1 MENREEFC
9 TGIRILSPVTGKAI
23 PLEQVDDPVFSQKVI
38 GDGMAVI
45 PSNGTIVSPV
55 DAEVVSVAETKHA
68 FGLKTEDG
76 LELLIHVGLETVS
89 LKGECFEVFV
99 KPGDKVKAGQKLAKV
114 DLEFLKEKNISAVT
128 PVLVCGGME
137 GKSLNY
143 GEGEMK
149 AGESVLLTVLERCE
163 QAGTQAEADN
173 AGKSVNAD
181 KSENGDK
188 AEAKVSKKPAINF
201 DFLQKLG
208 KVLMT
213 VIAVM
218 PAAGLMIS
226 LGKLVQMAGADVSM
240 IGTIGSTM
248 ENIGWAVINNL
259 HILFAIAI
267 GGSWA
272 KERAGGAFAAIITF
286 ILINQITGSI
296 FGVTSA
302 MLSDADA
309 VTHTLFGKEILV
321 NGYFTSVLGAPAL
334 NMGVFVGIISG
345 FAGGVIYN
353 KYYNFRKL
361 PDALAFFNGK
371 RFVPMVCIAWSV
383 VISLVLAVVWPV
395 VQSGIN
401 AFGVWI
407 ANSSST
413 SPILAPF
420 IYGTLERLLL
430 PFGLHHMLTI
440 PMNYTSFGGTYTIQT
455 GINAGTQVFGQD
467 PLWLAWATDL
477 INFKNAGDMNSYV
490 NLLTTVTPARFK
502 VGQMIGATGLLLG
515 IALAMYRRVDPDKR
529 QNYRSMFV
537 STVLAVFLTGVTE
550 PLEFMF
556 MFCALPLYVVY
567 AVLQGC
573 AFAMAGVIHL
583 RLHSF
588 GNLEFLTRV
597 PMSLKAG
604 LAGDLVNFVIC
615 VLVFFVIGYFVAYF
629 MIGKFGFATPG
640 RLGNYTD
647 ENGDE
652 SADASASAGNSQSAG
667 GNGSQA
673 ERIIALLGGRENITL
688 VDACMTRL
696 RVTVKDPNKVA
707 DLPAWKAEGALG
719 LLKKDNGIQAVY
731 GPKADVL
738 KSDINDIL

>member
-1 MENREEFC
+1 
-9 TGIRILSPVTGKAI
+9 
-23 PLEQVDDPVFSQKVI
+23 
-38 GDGMAVI
+38 
-45 PSNGTIVSPV
+45 
-55 DAEVVSVAETKHA
+55 
-68 FGLKTEDG
+68 
-76 LELLIHVGLETVS
+76 
-89 LKGECFEVFV
+89 
-99 KPGDKVKAGQKLAKV
+99 
-114 DLEFLKEKNISAVT
+114 
-128 PVLVCGGME
+128 
-137 GKSLNY
+137 
-143 GEGEMK
+143 
-149 AGESVLLTVLERCE
+149 
-163 QAGTQAEADN
+163 
-173 AGKSVNAD
+173 
-181 KSENGDK
+181 
-188 AEAKVSKKPAINF
+188 
-201 DFLQKLG
+201 
-208 KVLMT
+208 
-213 VIAVM
+213 
-218 PAAGLMIS
+218 
-226 LGKLVQMAGADVSM
+226 
-240 IGTIGSTM
+240 
-248 ENIGWAVINNL
+248 
-259 HILFAIAI
+259 
-267 GGSWA
+267 
-272 KERAGGAFAAIITF
+272 
-286 ILINQITGSI
+286 
-296 FGVTSA
+296 
-302 MLSDADA
+302 
-309 VTHTLFGKEILV
+309 
-321 NGYFTSVLGAPAL
+321 
-334 NMGVFVGIISG
+334 
-345 FAGGVIYN
+345 
-353 KYYNFRKL
+353 
-361 PDALAFFNGK
+361 
-371 RFVPMVCIAWSV
+371 
-383 VISLVLAVVWPV
+383 
-395 VQSGIN
+395 
-401 AFGVWI
+401 
-407 ANSSST
+407 
-413 SPILAPF
+413 
-420 IYGTLERLLL
+420 
-430 PFGLHHMLTI
+430 
-440 PMNYTSFGGTYTIQT
+440 
-455 GINAGTQVFGQD
+455 
-467 PLWLAWATDL
+467 
-477 INFKNAGDMNSYV
+477 
-490 NLLTTVTPARFK
+490 
-502 VGQMIGATGLLLG
+502 MIGATGLLLG

-673 ERIIALLGGRENITL
+673 ERIIVLLGGRENITL